1 VVAYLG
7 DTEES
12 LRLGIKEIATGRI
25 DIPQTQLFRG
35 TPAVE
40 WVEVD
45 PNLIRVE
52 RVRDFGAYWFGLQ
65 VLEKLG
71 IDRFLAK
78 IVGQGHE
85 EISWNM
91 MALTLV
97 LIASVSAFQRVTHRR
112 GTVRTEC
119 PEGLAGHSC
128 RENK

>member
-1 VVAYLG
+1 MVAYLG

-25 DIPQTQLFRG
+25 DIQQTQFFRG
-35 TPAVE
+35 TPAVA
-40 WVEVD
+40 WIEVD

-52 RVRDFGAYWFGLQ
+52 RVRDFGGYWFGLQ

-71 IDRFLAK
+71 INRFLAK

-85 EISWNM
+85 EIPWNM

-97 LIASVSAFQRVTHRR
+97 LMRLCQPSSELRIAEELFEQSAL
-112 GTVRTEC
+112 GIC
-119 PEGLAGHSC
+119 
-128 RENK
+128 

>member
-1 VVAYLG
+1 MYLRRCQPSKSQKEKIYWQLVESYRSERGPRQRVVAYLG

-25 DIPQTQLFRG
+25 DIQQTQLFRG

-71 IDRFLAK
+71 IDLFLAK
-78 IVGQGHE
+78 IVGQGH
-85 EISWNM
+85 
-91 MALTLV
+91 
-97 LIASVSAFQRVTHRR
+97 
-112 GTVRTEC
+112 
-119 PEGLAGHSC
+119 
-128 RENK
+128 